1 MIWRGKLKKK
11 SNIRALQQMVNNVD
25 PTRTLTLRNA
35 FIADA
40 TRRFRAL
47 QRVITESVVDR
58 DIFQLGSPNIIG
70 RNLEPANPNTFAML
84 TKAEQVQAFN
94 EWLEEQEAAGILEV
108 MPGPGATEGA
118 WSDQYIR
125 SSYQKGLDKS
135 LRELRAKGIDVP
147 VTTVPGVGGVGGV
160 FLSPFHQ
167 ERVQV
172 LYTETFT
179 ALENVTAAMNEQI
192 RRQLAQG
199 IAEGIGPEEMARRIN
214 DRVDKIGLTRAKT
227 IARTEV
233 VKTYNTAQVFEY
245 QRVENIIGEEV
256 FVQWEDADDERVRDS
271 HEERDG
277 NIYTKEEY
285 LMLIGEPNCRCTGLP
300 YIESLDGEAELTSAA
315 ETRDAE
321 AKQAA
326 KEKEEA
332 AKRREE
338 RRRQRMAA

>member
-1 MIWRGKLKKK
+1 MKKR
-11 SNIRALQQMVNNVD
+11 SNIKTLQKLVNNVD
-25 PTRTLTLRNA
+25 PTRTISLRNA

-47 QRVITESVVDR
+47 QRVITQSVVGR
-58 DIFQLGSPNIIG
+58 DIFQLRTPNIIG
-70 RNLEPANPNTFAML
+70 RNLEPANPNAFSML

-94 EWLEEQEAAGILEV
+94 EWLEEQEAAGILEIV
-108 MPGPGATEGA
+108 PGPGATEGA
-118 WSDQYIR
+118 WSDQYVR
-125 SSYQKGLDKS
+125 SSYQRGLDKS

-192 RRQLAQG
+192 RRQLALG

-214 DRVDKIGLTRAKT
+214 DRVDKIGLTRAKL

-233 VKTYNTAQVFEY
+233 VKTYNTAQVAEY
-245 QRVENIIGEEV
+245 QRVENVIGEEV
-256 FVQWEDADDERVRDS
+256 FVQWQTAEDERVRGS
-271 HEERDG
+271 HRERNG
-277 NIYTKEEY
+277 KIYTKEEY
-285 LMLIGEPNCRCTGLP
+285 LTLIGEPNCRCTGLP
-300 YIESLDGEAELTSAA
+300 YVISLDGEAELTSAA
-315 ETRDAE
+315 ETRAVE
-321 AKQAA
+321 AAQVA